1 MNKKDLKHLI
11 QEEIQKVLG
20 KSNFDPYNDSDT
32 IRNIFTKAT
41 GLSAYDDMDNYEFDD
56 EEGTGWRFDL
66 DSAPISDQEKTKLMI
81 QLVQLA
87 EKNGWKYN
95 QWGDDAIDF
104 LYK

>member
-1 MNKKDLKHLI
+1 MRNNTFTPTDTETVRDSFKKL
-11 QEEIQKVLG
+11 
-20 KSNFDPYNDSDT
+20 
-32 IRNIFTKAT
+32 T

-66 DSAPISDQEKTKLMI
+66 DSAPISDQQKSKVMDV
-81 QLVQLA
+81 LVQLA
-87 EKNGWKYN
+87 KNKGWKYQ

>member
-1 MNKKDLKHLI
+1 MKHTELKQLI
-11 QEEIQKVLG
+11 REEIQKVL
-20 KSNFDPYNDSDT
+20 NENTFTPTDT
-32 IRNIFTKAT
+32 ETVRDLFKKLT

-66 DSAPISDQEKTKLMI
+66 DSAPISDQQKAEVMAE
-81 QLVQLA
+81 LVQLA
-87 EKNGWKYN
+87 ERNGWKYQ